1 MCPVP
6 GFAVNWAARQPP
18 PHLSSWPAAGRAPW
32 AGRAGQMTGGDVFI
46 CNVLLQQYLCKN
58 YMSPGW
64 QSHAFHFLYSMNI
77 QKARDHTTAESGDK
91 SYKWYQVIPC
101 SQNNPPIWSPPP
113 AQIPASGGCW
123 HISISNPFNE
133 DSCSSDREMCS
144 LAAIS
149 PPPNPNPHHR
159 HRFQHSIC
167 PDFETWERKHF
178 ISAPVLR

>member
-6 GFAVNWAARQPP
+6 GFAVNWAARPPP

-32 AGRAGQMTGGDVFI
+32 AGRADQMTGGDVFI
-46 CNVLLQQYLCKN
+46 CNVLL
-58 YMSPGW
+58 P
-64 QSHAFHFLYSMNI
+64 AIFV
-77 QKARDHTTAESGDK
+77 QKIHVPRLTVSCFSFPVFYEQTRDHTTAESGDK